1 MIVPSKAVML
11 GKTRSSTKNRFQEH
25 RSQPSTAKEKEAS
38 VKNEQSSGQQPPA
51 PQKAP
56 AEELREGPQELR
68 VGVVGIG
75 WAGQQHLKA
84 YASLPGVRI
93 VSLAGMEQELRD
105 SLQADF
111 SIRNAFADWE
121 DMLEHGGLDAIS
133 VAVPTFLHAPIAVAA
148 LERGIHVLSEK
159 PIARNAVEG
168 QAMVDAARKAGRVL
182 DVAFN
187 HRRRGDIQAL
197 KGVIDDG
204 GLGRPYYAKASW
216 LRRSGIPTLGSW
228 FTNPE
233 LAGGGPLA
241 DIGVH
246 ALDYALHL
254 LGEPKVVAVSAA
266 THSELGPQGRGGGSA
281 YSALASSHAFEVEDF
296 ASAFLR
302 LEGGGTLLIEA
313 SWATYRETDDLLD
326 FTVYGT
332 DGGADLKVQ
341 GAPFPP
347 VGQLRVFTERD
358 GESADYVP
366 PVLPGRAHDG
376 VVEDFVTAVRG
387 GTAVWGGHDG
397 SLALYRAQIIDACY
411 QSAREQREVRL

>member
-1 MIVPSKAVML
+1 MS
-11 GKTRSSTKNRFQEH
+11 
-25 RSQPSTAKEKEAS
+25 
-38 VKNEQSSGQQPPA
+38 NEQSPSRQASDLQEPGS
-51 PQKAP
+51 K
-56 AEELREGPQELR
+56 ELR

-75 WAGQQHLKA
+75 WAGQQHLMA
-84 YASLPGVRI
+84 YNDLDGVRI
-93 VSLAGMEQELRD
+93 VALAGMEQDLRD
-105 SLQADF
+105 SLQAEY
-111 SIRNAFADWE
+111 SIPNAFADWK

-133 VAVPTFLHAPIAVAA
+133 VAVPTFLHAPIAIAA

-187 HRRRGDIQAL
+187 HRRRGDIKAL

-266 THSELGPQGRGGGSA
+266 THSELGPQGRGGGSR
-281 YSALASSHAFEVEDF
+281 YSAQATSHAFEVEDF

-302 LEGGGTLLIEA
+302 LEGGGTLVIEA

-332 DGGADLKVQ
+332 DGGAELRVQ

-347 VGQLRVFTERD
+347 VGQLRVFTDKE

-366 PVLPGRAHDG
+366 PVLPGRAHDA
-376 VVEDFVTAVRG
+376 VVEDFITAVRG
-387 GTAVWGGHDG
+387 GEQAWGEHDG

-411 QSAREQREVRL
+411 LSAREQREVRL

>member
-1 MIVPSKAVML
+1 M
-11 GKTRSSTKNRFQEH
+11 
-25 RSQPSTAKEKEAS
+25 KE
-38 VKNEQSSGQQPPA
+38 
-51 PQKAP
+51 PQA
-56 AEELREGPQELR
+56 GELR

-84 YASLPGVRI
+84 YDSLEGVRI

-105 SLQADF
+105 SLQAEY
-111 SIRNAFADWE
+111 SIPNAFAGWE
-121 DMLEHGGLDAIS
+121 EMLEHGGLDAIS
-133 VAVPTFLHAPIAVAA
+133 VAVPTFLHAPIAIAA
-148 LERGIHVLSEK
+148 LERGLHVLSEK

-182 DVAFN
+182 DIAFN

-197 KGVIDDG
+197 KEVIDDG
-204 GLGRPYYAKASW
+204 GVGRPYYAKASW
-216 LRRSGIPTLGSW
+216 LRRSGIPMLGSW

-254 LGEPKVVAVSAA
+254 LGEPKVVAVSAT
-266 THSELGPQGRGGGSA
+266 THSELGPRGRGGNDRYTA
-281 YSALASSHAFEVEDF
+281 MAASNAFEVEDF

-302 LEGGGTLLIEA
+302 LEGGATLLIEA
-313 SWATYRETDDLLD
+313 GWASYRETDDVLD
-326 FTVYGT
+326 FMVYGT
-332 DGGADLKVQ
+332 DGGAELKVQ
-341 GAPFPP
+341 GAPFAP
-347 VGQLRVFTERD
+347 VGQLRVFTEKD
-358 GESADYVP
+358 GENADYVP
-366 PVLPGRAHDG
+366 AALPGRAHDG

-387 GTAVWGGHDG
+387 GAGGWGEHDG

>member
-1 MIVPSKAVML
+1 MS
-11 GKTRSSTKNRFQEH
+11 
-25 RSQPSTAKEKEAS
+25 
-38 VKNEQSSGQQPPA
+38 NEQSPDQQTSALPEPDT
-51 PQKAP
+51 K
-56 AEELREGPQELR
+56 ELR

-75 WAGQQHLKA
+75 WAGQQHLMA
-84 YASLPGVRI
+84 YNALEGVRI
-93 VSLAGMEQELRD
+93 VALAGMEQELRD
-105 SLQADF
+105 SLQAEY
-111 SIRNAFADWE
+111 SIPNAFADWKE
-121 DMLEHGGLDAIS
+121 MLEHGGLDAIS
-133 VAVPTFLHAPIAVAA
+133 VAVPTFLHAPISIAA

-159 PIARNAVEG
+159 PIARNAIEG

-187 HRRRGDIQAL
+187 HRRRGDIGAL
-197 KGVIDDG
+197 KEVIDDG

-254 LGEPKVVAVSAA
+254 LGEPKVLAVSAA
-266 THSELGPQGRGGGSA
+266 THSELGPQGRGGGSR
-281 YSALASSHAFEVEDF
+281 YSAQATSHAFEVEDF

-332 DGGADLKVQ
+332 DGGAELKVQ

-347 VGQLRVFTERD
+347 VGQLRVFTDKD

-366 PVLPGRAHDG
+366 PVLPGRAHDA

-387 GTAVWGGHDG
+387 GPEAWRGHDG

>member
-1 MIVPSKAVML
+1 L
-11 GKTRSSTKNRFQEH
+11 N
-25 RSQPSTAKEKEAS
+25 
-38 VKNEQSSGQQPPA
+38 NQQPIDRQAATPGDEA
-51 PQKAP
+51 
-56 AEELREGPQELR
+56 RELR

-84 YASLPGVRI
+84 YSELDGVRI

-105 SLQADF
+105 SLQAEYAIPNGF
-111 SIRNAFADWE
+111 PGWE
-121 DMLEHGGLDAIS
+121 EMLDHGGLDAIS

-197 KGVIDDG
+197 KEVIDAG

-266 THSELGPQGRGGGSA
+266 THSELGPQGRGGGSR
-281 YSALASSHAFEVEDF
+281 YSAQATSHAFEVEDF

-302 LEGGGTLLIEA
+302 LEGGGTLLLEA
-313 SWATYRETDDLLD
+313 GWATYRETDDLLD

-332 DGGADLKVQ
+332 DGGAELKVK

-347 VGQLRVFTERD
+347 VGQLRVFTDKE

-366 PVLPGRAHDG
+366 TVLPGRAHDA

-387 GTAVWGGHDG
+387 GETAWAGHDG

-411 QSAREQREVRL
+411 QSALEQREVRL

>member
-1 MIVPSKAVML
+1 MS
-11 GKTRSSTKNRFQEH
+11 H
-25 RSQPSTAKEKEAS
+25 
-38 VKNEQSSGQQPPA
+38 EQSPGQPA
-51 PQKAP
+51 SAP
-56 AEELREGPQELR
+56 EEEPRTDELR

-84 YASLPGVRI
+84 YASLEGVRI
-93 VSLAGMEQELRD
+93 VSLAGMEQDLRD
-105 SLQADF
+105 SLQAEY
-111 SIRNAFADWE
+111 SIPNAFSGWE
-121 DMLEHGGLDAIS
+121 EMLEHGGLDAIS
-133 VAVPTFLHAPIAVAA
+133 VAVPTFLHAPIAIAA
-148 LERGIHVLSEK
+148 LERGLHVLSEK

-168 QAMVDAARKAGRVL
+168 QAMVDAARTAGRVL
-182 DVAFN
+182 DIAFN

-197 KGVIDDG
+197 KEVIDAG
-204 GLGRPYYAKASW
+204 GVGRPYYAKASW

-281 YSALASSHAFEVEDF
+281 YSALATSHAFEVEDF

-313 SWATYRETDDLLD
+313 GWATYRETDDLLD
-326 FTVYGT
+326 FMVYGT
-332 DGGADLKVQ
+332 DGGAELKVQ
-341 GAPFPP
+341 GAPFAP
-347 VGQLRVFTERD
+347 VGQLRVFTEKD
-358 GESADYVP
+358 GENADYVP
-366 PVLPGRAHDG
+366 SALPGRAHDG

-387 GTAVWGGHDG
+387 GAGVWGEHDG

-411 QSAREQREVRL
+411 LSARAQREVRL

>member
-1 MIVPSKAVML
+1 M
-11 GKTRSSTKNRFQEH
+11 NYQ
-25 RSQPSTAKEKEAS
+25 
-38 VKNEQSSGQQPPA
+38 QSPGPKPPE
-51 PQKAP
+51 PGKAP
-56 AEELREGPQELR
+56 AKDLR

-84 YASLPGVRI
+84 YSDLEGIRI
-93 VSLAGMEQELRD
+93 VSLAGMEQELRTD
-105 SLQADF
+105 LQAEYA
-111 SIRNAFADWE
+111 IPNGFADWQ
-121 DMLEHGGLDAIS
+121 DMLDHGGLDAVS
-133 VAVPTFLHAPIAVAA
+133 VAVPTFLHAPIAIAA

-187 HRRRGDIQAL
+187 HRRRGDIKAL
-197 KGVIDDG
+197 KDVIDAG

-266 THSELGPQGRGGGSA
+266 THSELGPQGRGGGSR
-281 YSALASSHAFEVEDF
+281 YSAQATSHAFEVEDF

-313 SWATYRETDDLLD
+313 GWATYRETDDLLD

-332 DGGADLKVQ
+332 DGGAELKVH

-347 VGQLRVFTERD
+347 VGQLRVFTDKD

-366 PVLPGRAHDG
+366 PVLPGRAHDA
-376 VVEDFVTAVRG
+376 VVEDFVTAVRDG
-387 GTAVWGGHDG
+387 EAAWAEHDG
-397 SLALYRAQIIDACY
+397 SLALYRAQVIDACY
-411 QSAREQREVRL
+411 QSALEQREVRL

>member
-1 MIVPSKAVML
+1 LNNK
-11 GKTRSSTKNRFQEH
+11 
-25 RSQPSTAKEKEAS
+25 
-38 VKNEQSSGQQPPA
+38 QSPGQGAAGQQATPSGE
-51 PQKAP
+51 AP
-56 AEELREGPQELR
+56 ANELR

-84 YASLPGVRI
+84 YEAMEGVRI

-105 SLQADF
+105 SLQAEY
-111 SIRNAFADWE
+111 SIPNGFADWK

-133 VAVPTFLHAPIAVAA
+133 VAVPTFLHAPIAIAA
-148 LERGIHVLSEK
+148 LEQGIHVLSEK

-187 HRRRGDIQAL
+187 HRRRGDIKAL
-197 KGVIDDG
+197 KEVIDDG

-281 YSALASSHAFEVEDF
+281 YSALASTHAFEVEDF

-332 DGGADLKVQ
+332 DGGAELKVQ
-341 GAPFPP
+341 GAPFPA
-347 VGQLRVFTERD
+347 VGQLRVFTDKE

-366 PVLPGRAHDG
+366 PVLPGRAHDA
-376 VVEDFVTAVRG
+376 VVEDFITAVRG
-387 GTAVWGGHDG
+387 GAQVWGEHDG

>member
-1 MIVPSKAVML
+1 VSNDQSPS
-11 GKTRSSTKNRFQEH
+11 Q
-25 RSQPSTAKEKEAS
+25 QAS
-38 VKNEQSSGQQPPA
+38 ALEEPR
-51 PQKAP
+51 
-56 AEELREGPQELR
+56 AEELR

-84 YASLPGVRI
+84 YDSLEGVRI
-93 VSLAGMEQELRD
+93 VSLAGMEQDLRD
-105 SLQADF
+105 SLQAEY
-111 SIRNAFADWE
+111 SIPNAFAGWE
-121 DMLEHGGLDAIS
+121 EMLEHGGLDAIS

-182 DVAFN
+182 DIAFN
-187 HRRRGDIQAL
+187 HRRRGDIKAL
-197 KGVIDDG
+197 KEVIDG
-204 GLGRPYYAKASW
+204 GGVGRPYYAKASW
-216 LRRSGIPTLGSW
+216 LRRSGIPMLGSW

-254 LGEPKVVAVSAA
+254 LGEPKVVAVSAT
-266 THSELGPQGRGGGSA
+266 THSELGPRGRGGNDRYTA
-281 YSALASSHAFEVEDF
+281 MATSHAFEVEDF

-302 LEGGGTLLIEA
+302 LEGGATLLIEA
-313 SWATYRETDDLLD
+313 GWASYRETDDLLD

-332 DGGADLKVQ
+332 DGGAELKVQ
-341 GAPFPP
+341 GAPFAP
-347 VGQLRVFTERD
+347 VGKLRVFTEKD
-358 GESADYVP
+358 GENADYVP
-366 PVLPGRAHDG
+366 SALPGRAHDA

-387 GTAVWGGHDG
+387 GTEVWGEHDG

>member
-1 MIVPSKAVML
+1 M
-11 GKTRSSTKNRFQEH
+11 N
-25 RSQPSTAKEKEAS
+25 
-38 VKNEQSSGQQPPA
+38 NEQSPGQQPAA
-51 PQKAP
+51 PGEAL
-56 AEELREGPQELR
+56 ARELR

-84 YASLPGVRI
+84 YHDLDGVRI

-105 SLQADF
+105 SLQAEYA
-111 SIRNAFADWE
+111 IPNAFADWN
-121 DMLEHGGLDAIS
+121 DMLDGGGLDAIS
-133 VAVPTFLHAPIAVAA
+133 VAVPTFLHAPIAIAA

-197 KGVIDDG
+197 KQVIDDG

-254 LGEPKVVAVSAA
+254 LGEPTVLAVSAA
-266 THSELGPQGRGGGSA
+266 THSELGPQGRGGGNRYTA
-281 YSALASSHAFEVEDF
+281 QATSHAFEVEDF

-302 LEGGGTLLIEA
+302 LEGGRTLLLEA
-313 SWATYRETDDLLD
+313 AWATYRETDDLLD

-332 DGGADLKVQ
+332 DGGAELKVH

-347 VGQLRVFTERD
+347 VGELRVFTDKD

-366 PVLPGRAHDG
+366 TVLPGRAHDA

-387 GTAVWGGHDG
+387 GAQEWATHDG

-411 QSAREQREVRL
+411 QSALEQREVRL

>member
-1 MIVPSKAVML
+1 V
-11 GKTRSSTKNRFQEH
+11 N
-25 RSQPSTAKEKEAS
+25 
-38 VKNEQSSGQQPPA
+38 NEQSPSQQA
-51 PQKAP
+51 SAL
-56 AEELREGPQELR
+56 EEPRVEELR

-84 YASLPGVRI
+84 YDSLEGVRI
-93 VSLAGMEQELRD
+93 VSLAGMEQDLRD
-105 SLQADF
+105 SLQAEY
-111 SIRNAFADWE
+111 SVPNAFAGWE
-121 DMLEHGGLDAIS
+121 EMLEHGGLDAIS
-133 VAVPTFLHAPIAVAA
+133 VAVPTFLHAPIAIAA
-148 LERGIHVLSEK
+148 LERGLHVLSEK

-182 DVAFN
+182 DIAFN

-197 KGVIDDG
+197 KEVIDG
-204 GLGRPYYAKASW
+204 GGVGRPYYAKASW
-216 LRRSGIPTLGSW
+216 LRRSGIPMLGSW

-254 LGEPKVVAVSAA
+254 LGEPKVVAVSAT
-266 THSELGPQGRGGGSA
+266 THSELGPRGLGGNHRYTA
-281 YSALASSHAFEVEDF
+281 MATSHAFEVEDF

-313 SWATYRETDDLLD
+313 GWASYRETDDLLD
-326 FTVYGT
+326 FMVYGT
-332 DGGADLKVQ
+332 DGGAELKVQ
-341 GAPFPP
+341 GAPFAP
-347 VGQLRVFTERD
+347 VGQLRVFTEKD
-358 GESADYVP
+358 GENADYVP
-366 PVLPGRAHDG
+366 AVLPGRAHDG

-387 GTAVWGGHDG
+387 GAGVWGEHDG

-411 QSAREQREVRL
+411 LSAREQREVRL

>member
-1 MIVPSKAVML
+1 MS
-11 GKTRSSTKNRFQEH
+11 NR
-25 RSQPSTAKEKEAS
+25 
-38 VKNEQSSGQQPPA
+38 QSNR
-51 PQKAP
+51 PQSA
-56 AEELREGPQELR
+56 ALEEPRVEELR

-84 YASLPGVRI
+84 YSSIEGVRI
-93 VSLAGMEQELRD
+93 VSLAGMEQDLRD
-105 SLQADF
+105 SLQAEY
-111 SIRNAFADWE
+111 SIPNAFADWKE
-121 DMLEHGGLDAIS
+121 MLEHGSLDAIS
-133 VAVPTFLHAPIAVAA
+133 VAVPTFLHAPIAIAA
-148 LERGIHVLSEK
+148 LERGLHVLSEK

-168 QAMVDAARKAGRVL
+168 QAMVDAARNAGRVL

-187 HRRRGDIQAL
+187 HRRRGDIQSL
-197 KGVIDDG
+197 KQVIDDG

-254 LGEPKVVAVSAA
+254 LGEPKVVAVSAT
-266 THSELGPQGRGGGSA
+266 THSELGPRGRGGGNR
-281 YSALASSHAFEVEDF
+281 YSAMASSHPFEVEDF

-302 LEGGGTLLIEA
+302 LEGGGTLLLEA
-313 SWATYRETDDLLD
+313 GWASYRETDDLLD

-332 DGGADLKVQ
+332 DGGAELKVQ
-341 GAPFPP
+341 GAPFAP
-347 VGQLRVFTERD
+347 VGQLRVFTEKD
-358 GESADYVP
+358 GENADYVP
-366 PVLPGRAHDG
+366 PALPGRAHDA

-387 GTAVWGGHDG
+387 GAGVWGEHDG
-397 SLALYRAQIIDACY
+397 SQALYRAQIIDACY
-411 QSAREQREVRL
+411 QSARQQREVRL

>member
-1 MIVPSKAVML
+1 M
-11 GKTRSSTKNRFQEH
+11 TY
-25 RSQPSTAKEKEAS
+25 
-38 VKNEQSSGQQPPA
+38 EQSSEHPA
-51 PQKAP
+51 AQGEAP
-56 AEELREGPQELR
+56 ATELR

-84 YASLPGVRI
+84 YSELEGVRI
-93 VSLAGMEQELRD
+93 VSLAGMEQDLRD
-105 SLQADF
+105 SLQAEYA
-111 SIRNAFADWE
+111 IPNAFADWQ
-121 DMLEHGGLDAIS
+121 DMLDHGGLDAVS
-133 VAVPTFLHAPIAVAA
+133 VAVPTFLHAPIAISA
-148 LERGIHVLSEK
+148 LERGLHVLSEK

-197 KGVIDDG
+197 KGIIDQG

-254 LGEPKVVAVSAA
+254 LGEPKVLAVSAA
-266 THSELGPQGRGGGSA
+266 THSELGPQGRGGGSQ
-281 YSALASSHAFEVEDF
+281 YSALASTHAFEVEDF
-296 ASAFLR
+296 ASAFIR

-326 FTVYGT
+326 FTIYGT
-332 DGGADLKVQ
+332 DGGAELKVQ

-347 VGQLRVFTERD
+347 VGQLRVFTDKD
-358 GESADYVP
+358 GESADYIP
-366 PVLPGRAHDG
+366 PVVPGRAHDA

-387 GTAVWGGHDG
+387 GEAVWGEHDG

>member
-1 MIVPSKAVML
+1 MS
-11 GKTRSSTKNRFQEH
+11 
-25 RSQPSTAKEKEAS
+25 
-38 VKNEQSSGQQPPA
+38 NEQSPDQQASALPEPDT
-51 PQKAP
+51 K
-56 AEELREGPQELR
+56 ELR

-75 WAGQQHLKA
+75 WAGQQHLMA
-84 YASLPGVRI
+84 YNALEGVRI
-93 VSLAGMEQELRD
+93 VALAGMEQELRD
-105 SLQADF
+105 SLQAEY
-111 SIRNAFADWE
+111 SIPNAFADWKE
-121 DMLEHGGLDAIS
+121 MLEHGGLDAIS
-133 VAVPTFLHAPIAVAA
+133 VAVPTFLHAPISIAA

-159 PIARNAVEG
+159 PIARNAIEG

-187 HRRRGDIQAL
+187 HRRRGDIGAL
-197 KGVIDDG
+197 KEVIDDG

-254 LGEPKVVAVSAA
+254 LGEPKVLAVSAA
-266 THSELGPQGRGGGSA
+266 THSELGPQGRGGGSR
-281 YSALASSHAFEVEDF
+281 YSAQATSHAFEVEDF

-332 DGGADLKVQ
+332 DGGAELKVQ

-347 VGQLRVFTERD
+347 VGQLRVFTDKD

-366 PVLPGRAHDG
+366 PVLPGRAHDA

-387 GTAVWGGHDG
+387 GPEAWRGHDG

>member
-1 MIVPSKAVML
+1 MVVEPVETL
-11 GKTRSSTKNRFQEH
+11 YFDRLNH
-25 RSQPSTAKEKEAS
+25 RPGTAAALPNLQDKEVS
-38 VKNEQSSGQQPPA
+38 VKNEQQPPA
-51 PQKAP
+51 PDKGL
-56 AEELREGPQELR
+56 EEATASEAAQELR

-84 YASLPGVRI
+84 YDSLDGVRI
-93 VSLAGMEQELRD
+93 VALAGMEQELRD
-105 SLQADF
+105 SLQADYC
-111 SIRNAFADWE
+111 IPNAFADWE

-197 KGVIDDG
+197 KGVIDAG

-266 THSELGPQGRGGGSA
+266 THSELGPQGRGGGKE
-281 YSALASSHAFEVEDF
+281 YSALASTHAFDVEDF

-332 DGGADLKVQ
+332 DGGAELKVQ
-341 GAPFPP
+341 GAPFPA
-347 VGQLRVFTERD
+347 VGQLRVFTDKD
-358 GESADYVP
+358 GESGDYVP
-366 PVLPGRAHDG
+366 PVLPGRAHDA
-376 VVEDFVTAVRG
+376 VVEDFITAVRG
-387 GTAVWGGHDG
+387 GEAVWGEHDG

>member
-1 MIVPSKAVML
+1 M
-11 GKTRSSTKNRFQEH
+11 TNEQ
-25 RSQPSTAKEKEAS
+25 QPSA
-38 VKNEQSSGQQPPA
+38 QPVVHQEPTPA
-51 PQKAP
+51 
-56 AEELREGPQELR
+56 QELR

-84 YASLPGVRI
+84 YEALDGVSI

-105 SLQADF
+105 SLQAEY
-111 SIRNAFADWE
+111 SIPNAFADWK
-121 DMLEHGGLDAIS
+121 DMLDHGGLDAIS

-159 PIARNAVEG
+159 PIARNAAEG

-266 THSELGPQGRGGGSA
+266 THSELGPQGRGGGKE
-281 YSALASSHAFEVEDF
+281 YSALASAHAFEVEDF

-326 FTVYGT
+326 FTIYGT
-332 DGGADLKVQ
+332 DGGAELKVQ
-341 GAPFPP
+341 GAPFPA
-347 VGQLRVFTERD
+347 VGQLRVFTDKD

-366 PVLPGRAHDG
+366 PVLPGRAHDA

-387 GTAVWGGHDG
+387 GESVWGEHDG

-411 QSAREQREVRL
+411 QSALEQKEVRL

>member
-1 MIVPSKAVML
+1 MS
-11 GKTRSSTKNRFQEH
+11 H
-25 RSQPSTAKEKEAS
+25 
-38 VKNEQSSGQQPPA
+38 EQSPGQHAASREEPRPA
-51 PQKAP
+51 
-56 AEELREGPQELR
+56 ELR

-84 YASLPGVRI
+84 YHSLDGVSI

-105 SLQADF
+105 SLQAEYA
-111 SIRNAFADWE
+111 IPNGFADWK
-121 DMLEHGGLDAIS
+121 DMLDHGGLDAVS
-133 VAVPTFLHAPIAVAA
+133 VAVPTFLHAPITVAA

-197 KGVIDDG
+197 KGVIDAG

-254 LGEPKVVAVSAA
+254 LGEPKVVAVSAV
-266 THSELGPQGRGGGSA
+266 THSELGPHGRGGGSA
-281 YSALASSHAFEVEDF
+281 YSALASSHAFDVEDF

-302 LEGGGTLLIEA
+302 LEGGGTLVIEA

-332 DGGADLKVQ
+332 DGGAELKVQ

-347 VGQLRVFTERD
+347 VGQLRVFTDKD

-366 PVLPGRAHDG
+366 PVLPGRAHDA
-376 VVEDFVTAVRG
+376 VVEDFISAVRG
-387 GTAVWGGHDG
+387 GGATWAEHDG

-411 QSAREQREVRL
+411 KSALEQREVRL

>member
-1 MIVPSKAVML
+1 ML
-11 GKTRSSTKNRFQEH
+11 TSFWNRFQTPLGFVANRFGIDSTNPVQH
-25 RSQPSTAKEKEAS
+25 QPGTEKEAPL
-38 VKNEQSSGQQPPA
+38 NYQQSPGPKPPE
-51 PQKAP
+51 PGKAP
-56 AEELREGPQELR
+56 AKELR

-84 YASLPGVRI
+84 YSDLEGIRI
-93 VSLAGMEQELRD
+93 VSLAGMEQELRTD
-105 SLQADF
+105 LQAEYA
-111 SIRNAFADWE
+111 IPNGFADWQ
-121 DMLEHGGLDAIS
+121 DMLDHGGLDAVS
-133 VAVPTFLHAPIAVAA
+133 VAVPTFLHAPIAIAA

-187 HRRRGDIQAL
+187 HRRRGDIKAL
-197 KGVIDDG
+197 KDVIDAG

-266 THSELGPQGRGGGSA
+266 THSELGPQGRGGGSR
-281 YSALASSHAFEVEDF
+281 YSAQATSHAFEVEDF

-313 SWATYRETDDLLD
+313 GWATYRETDDLLD

-332 DGGADLKVQ
+332 DGGAELKVH

-347 VGQLRVFTERD
+347 VGQLRVFTDKD

-366 PVLPGRAHDG
+366 PVLPGRAHDA
-376 VVEDFVTAVRG
+376 VVEDFVTAVRDG
-387 GTAVWGGHDG
+387 EAAWAEHDG

-411 QSAREQREVRL
+411 QSALEQREVRLK

>member
-1 MIVPSKAVML
+1 MNNQKSP
-11 GKTRSSTKNRFQEH
+11 
-25 RSQPSTAKEKEAS
+25 
-38 VKNEQSSGQQPPA
+38 GQQPQA
-51 PQKAP
+51 PGKAQ
-56 AEELREGPQELR
+56 AKELR
-68 VGVVGIG
+68 VGVIGIG

-84 YASLPGVRI
+84 YSELDGVRI
-93 VSLAGMEQELRD
+93 VSLAGMEQELRED
-105 SLQADF
+105 LQAEYA
-111 SIRNAFADWE
+111 IPNGFADWQ
-121 DMLEHGGLDAIS
+121 DMLDHGGLDAVS
-133 VAVPTFLHAPIAVAA
+133 VAVPTFLHAPIAIAA

-187 HRRRGDIQAL
+187 HRRRGDIKAL
-197 KGVIDDG
+197 KDVIDDG

-266 THSELGPQGRGGGSA
+266 THSELGPQGRGGGSR
-281 YSALASSHAFEVEDF
+281 YSAQATSHAFEVEDF

-313 SWATYRETDDLLD
+313 GWATYRETDDLLD

-332 DGGADLKVQ
+332 DGGAELKVH

-347 VGQLRVFTERD
+347 VGQLRVFTDKD

-366 PVLPGRAHDG
+366 PVLPGRAHDA

-387 GTAVWGGHDG
+387 GAAWAEHDG

-411 QSAREQREVRL
+411 QSALEQREVRL